1 MGENPGHGAGTGL
14 TRAAVAVDGV
24 FVIVAVGLALM
35 AAGAI
40 WKGKVRKPYPRVRA
54 QDVKYRRLPRDLR
67 RSADMAIAA
76 ARHAAAADE
85 PAIIRV
91 DDVLTVAAE
100 HFGHGAVSRD
110 AAAGALRERYE
121 RNSCHADC
129 VTDAFD
135 ECWGAG

>member
-1 MGENPGHGAGTGL
+1 ME
-14 TRAAVAVDGV
+14 GV
-24 FVIVAVGLALM
+24 FVVVAVGAVLM

-40 WKGKVRKPYPRVRA
+40 WKGQVRKPYLRVRA

-85 PAIIRV
+85 PAIVRV

-100 HFGHGAVSRD
+100 HFGHGAVSRES
-110 AAAGALRERYE
+110 AAGALRERFE
-121 RNSCHADC
+121 RNRCYVDC
-129 VTDAFD
+129 VTDAY
-135 ECWGAG
+135 EN

>member
-1 MGENPGHGAGTGL
+1 M
-14 TRAAVAVDGV
+14 DGV
-24 FVIVAVGLALM
+24 FVIVAVGLVLM

-40 WKGKVRKPYPRVRA
+40 WKGKVRKPYLRVRA

-100 HFGHGAVSRD
+100 HFGHGAVSRES
-110 AAAGALRERYE
+110 AAGALRERYE
-121 RNSCHADC
+121 RNLCHADC

-135 ECWGAG
+135 ERWGVG

>member
-1 MGENPGHGAGTGL
+1 M
-14 TRAAVAVDGV
+14 AVEGV
-24 FVIVAVGLALM
+24 VVVVAVGFVLM

-40 WKGKVRKPYPRVRA
+40 WKGQVRKPYLRVRA

-67 RSADMAIAA
+67 RAADMAIAA

-100 HFGHGAVSRD
+100 HFGHGAVSRES
-110 AAAGALRERYE
+110 AAGALRERFE
-121 RNSCHADC
+121 RNRCYVDC
-129 VTDAFD
+129 VTDAY
-135 ECWGAG
+135 ENEGRTGPG